1 MTDTFVMSV
10 RQSAELDHAFQRNG
24 WTAADVKKLSQ
35 GRTLAD
41 VLRLIKGE
49 LKLVEATPHEFPI
62 WKTVK
67 LGTCKTPGQ
76 YRAALSWAN
85 RSLTFEA
92 NEVLD
97 EVSYREAEMD
107 LDLVLLSVE
116 ELGFKISASYR
127 EVCAKA
133 TELGLELCPAE
144 VGPALCLQYN
154 NQPAGERFCVA
165 MKAVVA
171 GQDSHS
177 KIFCLESRP
186 HYRLWLSVDAGHL
199 QGLWPPFY
207 RFVFVRRK

>member
-1 MTDTFVMSV
+1 MSV

-49 LKLVEATPHEFPI
+49 LKLVEATPHESPI

-67 LGTCKTPGQ
+67 LGTCKTPEQ
-76 YRAALSWAN
+76 YRATLSLAN
-85 RSLTFEA
+85 RSLTLGADEA
-92 NEVLD
+92 LD
-97 EVSYREAEMD
+97 EVSCMEAEMD
-107 LDLVLLSVE
+107 LDLVLLSVK

-144 VGPALCLQYN
+144 VGPALRLQYN
-154 NQPAGERFCVA
+154 DQPVGERLLIA

-171 GQDSHS
+171 SQDSHS

-186 HYRLWLSVDAGHL
+186 HHSLWLSVDVGHL
-199 QGLWPPFY
+199 QDLWPPFY